1 MAIQRLALTALTTL
15 LTSPVLA
22 APAMAAPTFSQWINA
37 IDSAGIQRKVDRHC
51 HPGILAT
58 YRWRQHA
65 IYLCDGA
72 FSGDQQDLL
81 DTIAHE
87 AVHAAQ
93 HCMARKRGMPG
104 LLPFSIA
111 MREWNQGKAFAVE
124 AGIRGDLINRGET
137 RAEGDL
143 IEIEA
148 YSMERR
154 PDLALELLV
163 GACNR

>member
-1 MAIQRLALTALTTL
+1 MAIQRLALAAFTTL
-15 LTSPVLA
+15 LTSSAL
-22 APAMAAPTFSQWINA
+22 AAPTFSQWIDA
-37 IDSAGIQRKVDRHC
+37 IDNAGIQRKVDRHC
-51 HPGILAT
+51 QPGILAT

-65 IYLCDGA
+65 IYLCDAA
-72 FSGDQQDLL
+72 FSGDQRDLL

-93 HCMARKRGMPG
+93 RCMARKRGMPG

>member
-1 MAIQRLALTALTTL
+1 MAIQRLALAALTTL
-15 LTSPVLA
+15 LTSPAL
-22 APAMAAPTFSQWINA
+22 AAPTFSQWINA
-37 IDSAGIQRKVDRHC
+37 IDNAGIQRKVDRHC
-51 HPGILAT
+51 QPGILAT

-65 IYLCDGA
+65 IYLCDAA
-72 FSGDQQDLL
+72 FLGDQQDLL

-111 MREWNQGKAFAVE
+111 MREWNQGKAFAIE

-154 PDLALELLV
+154 PGLALELLV